1 LTTGAEGPLHGLVD
15 SRYIFTDL
23 RGPGLEEALGE
34 MSRRLAAAGVIR
46 DAADLTRRLVE
57 REKLGC
63 TGLGGGV
70 AIPHSKSRDVG
81 DVVLAIGLAPE
92 GIDFHAPDGVAVTL
106 IFLILSPADQPAVH
120 LQALARISRLLRTP
134 GVVET
139 LRAVTTREQ
148 LLDALREA
156 QTTPTAAGV

>member
-1 LTTGAEGPLHGLVD
+1 MTAGAEGPLQGLVD

-23 RGPGLEEALGE
+23 RGPGMEEALAE

-81 DVVLAIGLAPE
+81 DVVLALGLAPE
-92 GIDFHAPDGVAVTL
+92 GIDFHAPDGIAVTL
-106 IFLILSPADQPAVH
+106 IFLILAGRPAGGSPPGAGPDLAAPADA
-120 LQALARISRLLRTP
+120 
-134 GVVET
+134 GVVESSG
-139 LRAVTTREQ
+139 
-148 LLDALREA
+148 
-156 QTTPTAAGV
+156 P

>member
-1 LTTGAEGPLHGLVD
+1 MSSGPEGPLQGLVD
-15 SRYIFTDL
+15 PRFIFTDL

-46 DAADLTRRLVE
+46 DAGDLTRRLVE

-70 AIPHSKSRDVG
+70 AIPHSKSKDVG

-92 GIDFHAPDGVAVTL
+92 GIDFRASDGIPVTL

-120 LQALARISRLLRTP
+120 LQALARISRFLRTP
-134 GVVET
+134 GVVES
-139 LRAVTTREQ
+139 LRAVKTREQ
-148 LLDALREA
+148 MLDLLSGAPKV
-156 QTTPTAAGV
+156 PTAASP

>member
-1 LTTGAEGPLHGLVD
+1 M
-15 SRYIFTDL
+15 
-23 RGPGLEEALGE
+23 EEVLGE
-34 MSRRLAAAGVIR
+34 MSRRLAAAGVIQ

-70 AIPHSKSRDVG
+70 AIPHSKCRDVS

-92 GIDFHAPDGVAVTL
+92 GIDFHAPDGIAVTL

-139 LRAVTTREQ
+139 LRTVTTREQ
-148 LLDALREA
+148 MLEALRET
-156 QTTPTAAGV
+156 QTTPTTAGV

>member
-1 LTTGAEGPLHGLVD
+1 MTTGTEGPLQGLVD
-15 SRYIFTDL
+15 PRFIFTDL
-23 RGPGLEEALGE
+23 RGPGLEEVLGE
-34 MSRRLAAAGVIR
+34 MCRRLAAGGVIR

-92 GIDFHAPDGVAVTL
+92 GIDFHAPDGIAVTL

-134 GVVET
+134 GVVDN
-139 LRAVTTREQ
+139 LRAVRTREQ
-148 LLDALREA
+148 MLEALAGA
-156 QTTPTAAGV
+156 QTIPTAAGV

>member
-1 LTTGAEGPLHGLVD
+1 MITGPEGPLQGLVD

-23 RGPGLEEALGE
+23 RGPGMEEALGE

-46 DAADLTRRLVE
+46 DAADLTHRLVE

-92 GIDFHAPDGVAVTL
+92 GIDFHAPDGIAVTL

-148 LLDALREA
+148 MLDALREA

>member
-1 LTTGAEGPLHGLVD
+1 LTTGAEGPLQGLVD

-23 RGPGLEEALGE
+23 RGPGMEQALGE
-34 MSRRLAAAGVIR
+34 MSRRLAASGVIR

-92 GIDFHAPDGVAVTL
+92 GIDFHVPDGLAVTL
-106 IFLILSPADQPAVH
+106 IFLILSPPDQPAVH

-148 LLDALREA
+148 MLDALREA